1 MMLRVVLYLA
11 VFFVYLYAVVEAS
24 QTRSPSVLPR
34 YAWVLLTLLLPGV
47 GTVLWFFFGRR
58 RLRTAGP
65 DDDPRF
71 LRKLDDEVWKR
82 KLRDWRNRM
91 NGTNE

>member
-1 MMLRVVLYLA
+1 MLRVLFFLA
-11 VFFVYLYAVVEAS
+11 LFFIYLYAIVEAA
-24 QTRSPSVLPR
+24 QTRNPNVLPR

-47 GTVLWFFFGRR
+47 GTVLWFFAGRR
-58 RLRTAGP
+58 QYRAAAP

-82 KLRDWRNRM
+82 RLRDWRNRM
-91 NGTNE
+91 NGTDN